1 MMQNLLT
8 YPFAE
13 LENLTQKLRPIPK
26 KRLSLTR
33 VAERATF
40 YKPYKF
46 YNHDVSSKCK
56 RQVFILENE
65 QKAHCAFANKSF
77 LKRVRERLFFKKV
90 FPAISHKL
98 ETVFFYSSSSGG
110 TIRRG
115 SP

>member
-40 YKPYKF
+40 YKPYKPYKF
-46 YNHDVSSKCK
+46 YNHNVSSECK

-65 QKAHCAFANKSF
+65 PKAHCAFANKSF

-90 FPAISHKL
+90 FPAIHL
-98 ETVFFYSSSSGG
+98 L
-110 TIRRG
+110 
-115 SP
+115 

>member
-1 MMQNLLT
+1 MMQDLLT

-13 LENLTQKLRPIPK
+13 LEKLTQKLRPTPK

-46 YNHDVSSKCK
+46 YNHDVSSECK

-65 QKAHCAFANKSF
+65 PKALA
-77 LKRVRERLFFKKV
+77 LLRIKV
-90 FPAISHKL
+90 F
-98 ETVFFYSSSSGG
+98 
-110 TIRRG
+110 
-115 SP
+115 